1 MPEQPTTEQ
10 STPPTVPEAPDK
22 ADRAARTGRQRLWE
36 SFLRPS
42 AGQVVVGALLA
53 AVGFAAVTQV
63 RANELDNT
71 YAGYREQDLIDVLTG
86 LSGAAQRAEGELA
99 RLENARRDLRSVT
112 SRREAALAE
121 AKQSLDTYNILAGLV
136 PVTGPGVRITVTE
149 TEGEVSAATMI
160 DTVQELRNAGAEAM
174 MVNGEVRVVA
184 QTSIEEGV
192 GGLVVAG
199 KLLESPYVID
209 VIGDPTTLRSG
220 MAFLRGPV
228 DQLEDDGAEVDIT
241 EFSSLDIT
249 AVRNPV
255 RPEFAQP
262 DE

>member
-1 MPEQPTTEQ
+1 M
-10 STPPTVPEAPDK
+10 
-22 ADRAARTGRQRLWE
+22 
-36 SFLRPS
+36 RPS

-71 YAGYREQDLIDVLTG
+71 YAGYREQDLIDVLTA

-136 PVTGPGVRITVTE
+136 PVTGPGVRITITE

-174 MVNGEVRVVA
+174 MINGEVRVIA
-184 QTSIEEGV
+184 QTSFEDGRGRARWWTASCV
-192 GGLVVAG
+192 
-199 KLLESPYVID
+199 ESPYVID
-209 VIGDPTTLRSG
+209 VIGEPTTLRSG
-220 MAFLRGPV
+220 MVFLRGPV
-228 DQLEDDGAEVDIT
+228 DQLEGDGAEVDIA
-241 EFSSLDIT
+241 EFSSLDIS